1 MRRFDPGAG
10 DPKKAAWKRTPT
22 RVVIGQGRQGMI
34 AMGGGAP
41 VVVQAMTDT
50 ETADVAASTAQV
62 MALSDAG
69 AEVVRLAI
77 KDRPAAEAVPY
88 IHEALG
94 ERGYHVPL
102 VGDFH
107 YNGHKLLA
115 QVPDCAKTLSKYR
128 INPGNVG
135 LGRRRDQHFASF
147 IELACRHEKP
157 VRIGVNG
164 GSLDQ
169 LLLER
174 AMGDNAK
181 LPQPA
186 SAAEVLCQVAVA
198 SALGS
203 AAEAEALGLPHDRI
217 VISCKMSA
225 VPDVIRVYRQLASRC
240 DYPLH
245 VGLTEAGMGL
255 QGVVSSSAA
264 LAVLLQE
271 GIGETIRISL
281 TPRPGAPRTDEVAVA
296 CQLLQALGLREMQP
310 RIISCPGCGRTDGQ
324 LFREMAAQVEH
335 HVSQRLAQW
344 RVSCPGVARLQVAVM
359 GCVVNGPGE
368 SRQADIG
375 ISLPGVGEHPA
386 APVFIEGKHVTTLHG
401 QDLVNDF
408 LALLDSY
415 VARRFSGAQQAAE
428 ATDQLREPADE
439 THSVPARAAFP

>member
-1 MRRFDPGAG
+1 MGRHGM
-10 DPKKAAWKRTPT
+10 
-22 RVVIGQGRQGMI
+22 VV
-34 AMGGGAP
+34 MGGEAP

-50 ETADVAASTAQV
+50 ETANVASTVAQV
-62 MALSDAG
+62 VALSDAG

-77 KDRPAAEAVPY
+77 KDRAAAEAVPH
-88 IHEALG
+88 IHEALVG
-94 ERGYHVPL
+94 RGIAVPL

-115 QVPDCAKTLSKYR
+115 EVPSCAQVLAKYR

-135 LGRRRDQHFASF
+135 LGRRRDQHFAAF

-164 GSLDQ
+164 GSVDQ
-169 LLLER
+169 VLLEQ
-174 AMGDNAK
+174 AMQKNAG
-181 LPQPA
+181 LEQPA
-186 SAAEVLCQVAVA
+186 SASEVLCQAAVA
-198 SALGS
+198 SALAS
-203 AAEAEALGLPHDRI
+203 ATEAEALGLPHDRI

-225 VPDVIRVYRQLASRC
+225 VPDVIQVYRQLARQC

-255 QGVVSSSAA
+255 QGIVASSAA

-271 GIGETIRISL
+271 GIGDTIRISL

-296 CQLLQALGLREMQP
+296 CQLLQALGLRVLQP
-310 RIISCPGCGRTDGQ
+310 RIVSCPGCGRTDGQ
-324 LFREMAAQVEH
+324 LFREMAAQVER
-335 HVSQRLAQW
+335 HVMERLARW
-344 RVSCPGVARLQVAVM
+344 RASCPGVAALQVAVM

-401 QDLVNDF
+401 QGLVDEF
-408 LALLDSY
+408 LALLDAY
-415 VARRFSGAQQAAE
+415 VAQRFGFK
-428 ATDQLREPADE
+428 EPA
-439 THSVPARAAFP
+439 TVTRSAPVPVVSP